1 MQRNTHHLPG
11 LVLTDHTF
19 QVPLEHGRDGGT
31 RIELFGR
38 EVISE
43 VNEAHREDLPWV
55 VFLQGGP
62 GFGAPRPMD
71 VSGWIGEAVKDM
83 RVLLLDERG
92 TGRSHPITARRISNL
107 GDAEAVAEYLTHFRS
122 DAIVADCEA
131 VRRELSGDR
140 PWAVLGQS
148 YGGFCSVR
156 YLSAAPEG
164 LSDAWIA
171 GGLPSLSAHP
181 DDIYRR
187 TYKICR
193 AKNEL
198 FYKRYPEDEERVRR
212 IVDRLEQGDVRL
224 PSGDPLTPRRF
235 QMLGLLLGFSD
246 GFELVHYLLE
256 DALLDESGSVELSA
270 RFLKG
275 FGSALQHDTNP
286 IFSVL
291 HEACYTQ
298 GFSSRWSAERVRG
311 EYPEFDVRSG
321 ERVLFTGEMIYPWM
335 FEEISL
341 LKPFAGA
348 AEILARKEDW
358 PHLYDPSVL
367 EANRVPAAAAVYTND
382 MYVEREYSLETA
394 RSIRGLRPWVTDELE
409 HNGLRSDGPRV
420 FGKLRELTAQGLGSS
435 EQDVRAGG

>member
-1 MQRNTHHLPG
+1 M
-11 LVLTDHTF
+11 
-19 QVPLEHGRDGGT
+19 
-31 RIELFGR
+31 
-38 EVISE
+38 
-43 VNEAHREDLPWV
+43 
-55 VFLQGGP
+55 
-62 GFGAPRPMD
+62 
-71 VSGWIGEAVKDM
+71 
-83 RVLLLDERG
+83 
-92 TGRSHPITARRISNL
+92 
-107 GDAEAVAEYLTHFRS
+107 
-122 DAIVADCEA
+122 
-131 VRRELSGDR
+131 
-140 PWAVLGQS
+140 
-148 YGGFCSVR
+148 
-156 YLSAAPEG
+156 
-164 LSDAWIA
+164 
-171 GGLPSLSAHP
+171 
-181 DDIYRR
+181 
-187 TYKICR
+187 
-193 AKNEL
+193 
-198 FYKRYPEDEERVRR
+198 
-212 IVDRLEQGDVRL
+212 
-224 PSGDPLTPRRF
+224 
-235 QMLGLLLGFSD
+235 
-246 GFELVHYLLE
+246 
-256 DALLDESGSVELSA
+256 
-270 RFLKG
+270 
-275 FGSALQHDTNP
+275 
-286 IFSVL
+286 L